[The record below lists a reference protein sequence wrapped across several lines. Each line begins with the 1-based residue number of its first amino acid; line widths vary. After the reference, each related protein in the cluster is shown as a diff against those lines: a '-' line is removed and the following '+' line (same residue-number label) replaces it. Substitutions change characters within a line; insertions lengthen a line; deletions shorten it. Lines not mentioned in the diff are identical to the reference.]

1 MVSSF
6 LNDIFRTILV
16 SCIFIVILLVF
27 RITLFKTF
35 SKKFNYYIWLI
46 VIIKLSLPFMNYT
59 FIFNESKY
67 NGNINKI
74 SLGNFNSI
82 SIVYSTVLVSVW
94 IAITIFY
101 LVYTLL
107 KYIKLKNM
115 INDLSYDVEDDKIKN
130 LYENLLK
137 ELKINKKIRLKY
149 SYEVESPVFFNSCV
163 ILPPCDYT
171 LKELNWIFRHELMH
185 FKSKDLY
192 IKYLV
197 IFLKCVYWFN
207 PFVYIMEKFID
218 LDCEFY
224 CDERVLKNCTIEE
237 KQDYALT
244 IISAMRKGSNSS
256 NKFVAGLHKES
267 DIKKRVFSM
276 FNEKYR
282 NGILIA
288 VILCLLSSITF
299 LKVNSTSIVNLNILP
314 KGMEEKDV
322 TNSAIVTMIEF
333 TYAEAPK
340 SMREEHKI
348 NCEFLGLIPK
358 DSDKIGVG
366 IEYYDSLLND

>member
-237 KQDYALT
+237 KQDYALI

-288 VILCLLSSITF
+288 VILCLLSSITYF
-299 LKVNSTSIVNLNILP
+299 EIDLITTKSIFYPLSKQTPIENR
-314 KGMEEKDV
+314 
-322 TNSAIVTMIEF
+322 TNSKP
-333 TYAEAPK
+333 TYQ
-340 SMREEHKI
+340 I
-348 NCEFLGLIPK
+348 NVYI
-358 DSDKIGVG
+358 D
-366 IEYYDSLLND
+366 N

>member
-1 MVSSF
+1 MNSF

-16 SCIFIVILLVF
+16 SCIFIIILSVF
-27 RITLFKTF
+27 RITLFRAF

-59 FIFNESKY
+59 FTFNESKY
-67 NGNINKI
+67 QGNINKI
-74 SLGNFNSI
+74 SLENFNSI
-82 SIVYSTVLVSVW
+82 SIMCSAVLVSVW
-94 IAITIFY
+94 VAITIFY

-107 KYIKLKNM
+107 KYIKLKNL
-115 INDLSYDVEDDKIKN
+115 INDLSYDVEDEEIKN

-137 ELKINKKIRLKY
+137 ELKINKNIRLKY
-149 SYEVESPVFFNSCV
+149 SYEVESPVFFNSSV

-207 PFVYIMEKFID
+207 PFVYIMEKLID

-237 KQDYALT
+237 RQDYALT
-244 IISAMRKGSNSS
+244 IISAMRKGLSSS

-282 NGILIA
+282 NGVLIA
-288 VILCLLSSITF
+288 VILCLLSSIAYF
-299 LKVNSTSIVNLNILP
+299 KIDYVSYKSLEHSIYKKFPLKKSVYSIHV
-314 KGMEEKDV
+314 DV
-322 TNSAIVTMIEF
+322 
-333 TYAEAPK
+333 
-340 SMREEHKI
+340 
-348 NCEFLGLIPK
+348 
-358 DSDKIGVG
+358 
-366 IEYYDSLLND
+366 